1 MPRNPN
7 LLTIK
12 RVAYTPGEVSRM
24 LGRDRTTVWRW
35 LQRGVLQE
43 VRVPG
48 GRRMVTAA
56 SVEKLLR
63 VDPVGGP
70 RSNAQQKDD

>member
-7 LLTIK
+7 LPTTK
-12 RVAYTPGEVSRM
+12 RVAYTTGEVSTM

-35 LQRGVLQE
+35 LKRGVLQE

-48 GRRMVTAA
+48 GRRMVTA
-56 SVEKLLR
+56 SSLEKLLAADGKR
-63 VDPVGGP
+63 
-70 RSNAQQKDD
+70 